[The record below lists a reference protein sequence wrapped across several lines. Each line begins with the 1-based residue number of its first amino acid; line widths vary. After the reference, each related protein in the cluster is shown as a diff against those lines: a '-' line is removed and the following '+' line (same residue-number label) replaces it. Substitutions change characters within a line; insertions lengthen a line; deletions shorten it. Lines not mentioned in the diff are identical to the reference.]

1 VAEPAGDMRLA
12 RLARDLLRAEGFRG
26 LSERLADRLEALR
39 DRMEEKT
46 VAPAELAE
54 ALAAGGGAPVLDV
67 LATPL
72 APRYGGV
79 PVQLATRLPEERRLR
94 TTALLSPE
102 GGRWTLRAAAGGARL
117 RTRLGRSGPANDP
130 ARDLGA
136 ELQVVGEAADRAGAR
151 IVNFEGVAGWTPA
164 ALRSFAGAFRG
175 GRRIV
180 LSLHDFG
187 LFCPR
192 PNLVEEPHG
201 RFCGYSRDAT
211 RCRACLAATWD
222 LPAGF
227 VEEWRRASAELLS
240 AAGAVI
246 YPSEFLQRQHAAIF
260 PGYRPRLE
268 RVVAPP
274 APGLEGPGEIVA
286 PVHRW
291 RRRQP
296 GEPLRVAFV
305 GAYRP
310 HKGALVFE
318 ELLRLDARRAERPVR
333 WSILGSGDPALL
345 LEARRRGARVA
356 GHYRAGGLVRL
367 LRDEEIDVALLPS
380 LWPETYALTLSECRA
395 AGVPVVAFALG
406 AIAERVG
413 AEGGGI
419 LVPVE
424 EGAAGIAAVLEKVR
438 SGAIEIPPFRGIE
451 PPASAVRA
459 AAGRADLYRILLADA
474 S

>member
-1 VAEPAGDMRLA
+1 MRLA
-12 RLARDLLRAEGFRG
+12 RLARDLFRAEGLRG
-26 LSERLADRLEALR
+26 LSERLADRLETLR

-46 VAPAELAE
+46 VAPAEFAD
-54 ALAAGGGAPVLDV
+54 ALAAWGGASVLDV
-67 LATPL
+67 LSTPL

-94 TTALLSPE
+94 TTALVSPE
-102 GGRWTLRAAAGGARL
+102 GGRWTLRAAAGDVRL
-117 RTRLGRSGPANDP
+117 RTRLGRSVPANDP
-130 ARDLGA
+130 ARDLDA
-136 ELQVVGEAADRAGAR
+136 ELQVVGEAADLAGAR

-164 ALRSFAGAFRG
+164 ALRGFAGAFRG
-175 GRRIV
+175 GRRVV

-192 PNLVEEPHG
+192 PNLVEEPCG
-201 RFCGYSRDAT
+201 RFCGYSRDAE
-211 RCRACLAATWD
+211 RCRACLAATWG
-222 LPAGF
+222 LPSGF
-227 VEEWRRASAELLS
+227 VEEWRSASAELLAEV
-240 AAGAVI
+240 AAVV
-246 YPSEFLQRQHAAIF
+246 YPSEFLRRQHAEFF
-260 PGYRPRLE
+260 PGGPPRLE

-274 APGLEGPGEIVA
+274 APGLEALVEIVS
-286 PVHRW
+286 PQHPW
-291 RRRQP
+291 RHRQP

-345 LEARRRGARVA
+345 LAARRLGARVT
-356 GHYRAGGLVRL
+356 GHYRAGGLVSL
-367 LRDEEIDVALLPS
+367 LREEEIDLALLPA

-395 AGVPVVAFALG
+395 AGIPVVAFALG

-419 LVPVE
+419 LVPAG
-424 EGAAGIAAVLEKVR
+424 EGSAGIAAVLEKVR
-438 SGAIEIPPFRGIE
+438 TGALEIPPLRGVE
-451 PPASAVRA
+451 PRATAARA
-459 AAGRADLYRILLADA
+459 AAGRADLYRTLLANP